1 MITATNTAAEQRCS
15 RCYLHLRTVS
25 GLGFLRL
32 SECRSLI
39 ISCRISKNS
48 ENPHKADLTAC

>member
-1 MITATNTAAEQRCS
+1 MITATKTAAEQRCS
-15 RCYLHLRTVS
+15 RCYLPLRTVL

-39 ISCRISKNS
+39 ISCRNSKNS
-48 ENPHKADLTAC
+48 ENPHIADLTAY